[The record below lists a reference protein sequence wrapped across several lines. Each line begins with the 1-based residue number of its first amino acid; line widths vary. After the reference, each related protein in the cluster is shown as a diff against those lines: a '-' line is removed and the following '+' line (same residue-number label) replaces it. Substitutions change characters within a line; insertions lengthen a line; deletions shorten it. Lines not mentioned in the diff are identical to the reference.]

1 MVSWGFILDLLK
13 HPHPSK
19 SHPSRVC
26 AQWPQVPIQF
36 RLGPLTT
43 LSIGFGTLPR
53 GGRGITYRPSTLP
66 DKPLEIWAYEA
77 SPFCKLAR
85 EVPCSCAM
93 RPHGCVPFLQQH
105 SLRASTS
112 CMNCGVA

>member
-1 MVSWGFILDLLK
+1 M
-13 HPHPSK
+13 
-19 SHPSRVC
+19 
-26 AQWPQVPIQF
+26 PIQF

-85 EVPCSCAM
+85 EVRPAPALCACMDVFPSCS
-93 RPHGCVPFLQQH
+93 
-105 SLRASTS
+105 ST
-112 CMNCGVA
+112 V